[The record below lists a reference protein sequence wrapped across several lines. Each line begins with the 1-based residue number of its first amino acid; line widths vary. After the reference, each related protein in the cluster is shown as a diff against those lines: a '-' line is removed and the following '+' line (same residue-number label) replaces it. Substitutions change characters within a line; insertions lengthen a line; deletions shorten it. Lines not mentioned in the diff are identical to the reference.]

1 MLSEKQKRINEH
13 SKNFNKELQNI
24 KNYQSELNG
33 ITEIKNTL
41 EGTNIKLGDTEEH
54 MNNLEDKIMKS
65 T

>member
-1 MLSEKQKRINEH
+1 M
-13 SKNFNKELQNI
+13 NFNKELQNK
-24 KNYQSELNG
+24 KNYQSELNR